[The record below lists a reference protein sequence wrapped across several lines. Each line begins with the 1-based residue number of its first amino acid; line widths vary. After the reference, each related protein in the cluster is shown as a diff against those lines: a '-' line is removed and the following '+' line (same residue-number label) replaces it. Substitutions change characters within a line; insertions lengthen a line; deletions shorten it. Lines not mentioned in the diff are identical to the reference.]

1 MKKSVSGGKK
11 MDFNAEA
18 AKWDNERRAKR
29 AKIIADEIIKSIPIE
44 KQFRALEFGCGT
56 GLVSFNLKDSF
67 EKITLVDTSEGMIE
81 TLNSKIQEFKLKN
94 MKAIK
99 CDINSD
105 SKLKH
110 EKFHVIYTSMV
121 LHHIM
126 DVKITLKNLYD
137 LIIDDGYLC
146 IVDLVEDDGSFH
158 KLEKDFDGH
167 NGFNQSELRNILED
181 IGFKDA
187 AVNVFYNDV
196 KVMEDLKVN
205 YSLFLMVG
213 KR

>member
-1 MKKSVSGGKK
+1 
-11 MDFNAEA
+11 MDFNIEA

-44 KQFRALEFGCGT
+44 NQFRALEFGCGT
-56 GLVSFNLKDSF
+56 GLISFNLKDKF
-67 EKITLVDTSEGMIE
+67 QHITLVDTSEGMIE
-81 TLNSKIQEFKLKN
+81 TLNSKIQGSKLKN
-94 MKAIK
+94 MTAIK

-110 EKFHVIYTSMV
+110 EKFHVIYTSMA

-126 DVKITLKNLYD
+126 DVKTTLKNLYD

-146 IVDLVEDDGSFH
+146 IIDLVEDDGSFH

-167 NGFNQSELRNILED
+167 NGFNQSELRDILED

-187 AVNVFYNDV
+187 SANVFYNDV
-196 KVMEDLKVN
+196 KVMGDLKVN

-213 KR
+213 KK